1 MSGFCGSDPFVL
13 MMAVLL
19 PPPDALGVPL
29 PLPEQPARA
38 RLPAASSAM
47 PARAIF
53 VRFKVFLLCK
63 GDAPTADCELGCG

>member
-1 MSGFCGSDPFVL
+1 MLRPTSLVLVGISRFSGSDPFVV

-38 RLPAASSAM
+38 RLPAASERD
-47 PARAIF
+47 AREGD
-53 VRFKVFLLCK
+53 LCALQ
-63 GDAPTADCELGCG
+63 GVPPVQG